1 MGILSCEKVASYFI
15 EIFLVKSSFKEHKLD
30 ISLLYLRQFID
41 ENILVRKRE
50 CMYIYLFAVLVFIML
65 IPILYFIPTV
75 FSLKGKVGFASIALC
90 FSFLSLFAKA
100 QYSWWIVGV
109 LLLLLLVVTSYLI
122 DQRFA
127 SLFFE
132 TIDSNEEAIDNPVD
146 INKKVKIEIN
156 NDSEGLVEQNEK
168 GDMKSEEKLSS
179 NDELEDLARQEST
192 FLAKFRD
199 EAAATKEV
207 EVDKEQPLA
216 SEKEGIEIIVENE
229 AKPMTIAME
238 DLSEAF
244 IHQQEKP
251 STVIEGI
258 SADNKIEEIETG
270 TSVMDLVK
278 EDEEDLEE
286 WLEKVNLEDI
296 DVEESDK
303 RSK

>member
-1 MGILSCEKVASYFI
+1 MGIFTCVKVTSYFI
-15 EIFLVKSSFKEHKLD
+15 EIFLVKSSFKEHKRD

-90 FSFLSLFAKA
+90 FSLLSIFAKA

-122 DQRFA
+122 DQWFA

-179 NDELEDLARQEST
+179 NDELEDLAGQKST
-192 FLAKFRD
+192 FLATFRD

-207 EVDKEQPLA
+207 EMDKEQLLA

-229 AKPMTIAME
+229 TKPMTIAME

-251 STVIEGI
+251 STVIEEM
-258 SADNKIEEIETG
+258 SADNKIEEIETD
-270 TSVMDLVK
+270 TSVMDPVK
-278 EDEEDLEE
+278 EDEEELEE
-286 WLEKVNLEDI
+286 WLEKVSLEDI